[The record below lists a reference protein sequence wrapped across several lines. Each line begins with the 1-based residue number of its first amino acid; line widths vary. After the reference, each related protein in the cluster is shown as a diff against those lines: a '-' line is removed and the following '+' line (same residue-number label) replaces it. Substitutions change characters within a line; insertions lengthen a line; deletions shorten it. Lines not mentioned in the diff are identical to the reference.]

1 MARTRGT
8 SEFHKIDRIN
18 RRVWWPLTKKCT
30 SLSTSL
36 QTTKTRII
44 IQGNKRDAR
53 TEVSVESYAIV
64 ADSGNCRETVG
75 TDKRENCAGISEH
88 DKAQNNKFI

>member
-1 MARTRGT
+1 M
-8 SEFHKIDRIN
+8 
-18 RRVWWPLTKKCT
+18 
-30 SLSTSL
+30 
-36 QTTKTRII
+36 I
-44 IQGNKRDAR
+44 IQGHKIKVKTDIYI
-53 TEVSVESYAIV
+53 VSTAIV